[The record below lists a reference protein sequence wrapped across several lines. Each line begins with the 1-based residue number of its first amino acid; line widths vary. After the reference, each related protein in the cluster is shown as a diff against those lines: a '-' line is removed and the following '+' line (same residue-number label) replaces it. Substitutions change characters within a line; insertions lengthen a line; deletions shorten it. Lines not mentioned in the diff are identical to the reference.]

1 MSTNTQT
8 FKVLSIDAWAGDEP
22 GSWDWNNWYNVGT
35 VDIDINASKDAI
47 LKAMLDQ
54 GFITQIAGGDIED
67 DQYNLVIV
75 DDATR
80 EPIFAIE
87 YGSTI

>member
-8 FKVLSIDAWAGDEP
+8 FKVLSIDAWAGNEP
-22 GSWDWNNWYNVGT
+22 NSWDWNNWYNAGT
-35 VDIDINASKDAI
+35 VDIDINASKDVI
-47 LKAMLDQ
+47 LQAMLDK
-54 GFITQIAGGDIED
+54 GFITQIEGGDVED

-75 DDATR
+75 DKSTR

-87 YGSTI
+87 YGSQV